1 MEAISVVR
9 RGLVAV
15 LGAGGTI
22 APALVHDLAEARDV
36 GELRLLDL
44 DTERA
49 TDVADRHGLGK
60 ADVVGVDAARTDELA
75 DALKGADV
83 LVNSASYGFNLS
95 AMEAALAAGCHY
107 LDLGGLYHLTR
118 RQLELH
124 DRFRSAGLLG
134 LLGIGAS
141 PGKTNV
147 MARLAADRLDEVHAL
162 HVSAAASDPTPPEG
176 GLAAPYAIE
185 TILDELTLP
194 AIVVR
199 DGEVREVPARTPG
212 GDERFPSP
220 IGDRRTVYTLHSELA
235 TFPAS
240 FPSLREAS
248 FRLSLAPPL
257 AARMEVLAELG
268 LADTEK
274 IEANGVRVSPRA
286 VLLATMRRKGVTHP
300 PSRSTVAVHV
310 VDAEGM
316 NDGEPAKVRVEAVTV
331 AHERW
336 GIGGNVVSTAAPA
349 AEVARLLVRG
359 ELRATGVKPPEQVL
373 DPATF
378 LPALSRTGCQV
389 SVVGP

>member
-1 MEAISVVR
+1 
-9 RGLVAV
+9 
-15 LGAGGTI
+15 
-22 APALVHDLAEARDV
+22 
-36 GELRLLDL
+36 
-44 DTERA
+44 
-49 TDVADRHGLGK
+49 
-60 ADVVGVDAARTDELA
+60 
-75 DALKGADV
+75 V
-83 LVNSASYGFNLS
+83 LVNSASYGLNLS
-95 AMEAALAAGCHY
+95 AMEAALAAECHY

-124 DRFRSAGLLG
+124 DRFRAAGLLG
-134 LLGIGAS
+134 VLGIGAS

-147 MARLAADRLDEVHAL
+147 MARLAVERLDDVHEL
-162 HVSAAASDPTPPEG
+162 HVSAAATDATPPEE
-176 GLAAPYAIE
+176 GLAAPYAID

-199 DGEVREVPARTPG
+199 GGEVQEVPALTPG

-235 TFPAS
+235 TFPTS
-240 FPSLREAS
+240 FPGLRESS
-248 FRLSLAPPL
+248 FRLSLAPAL
-257 AARMEVLAELG
+257 AARVEVLAELG

-274 IEANGVRVSPRA
+274 IEVNGVTVSPRA

-310 VDAEGM
+310 VDARGM
-316 NDGEPAKVRVEAVTV
+316 KNGEPAAVRVQAVTV

-349 AEVARLLVRG
+349 AEVARLLLQG
-359 ELRATGVKPPEQVL
+359 QLQATGVVAPEQVL

-378 LPALSRTGCQV
+378 LPALRRTGCRV
-389 SVVGP
+389 SVLGP